1 MHSDDMHS
9 DDMHSGDMHTGDGT
23 TTPADS
29 LHEVAGIQKYAMQ
42 VGQVADALSKGDALT
57 KRLIDA
63 VHSGDSSQV
72 QKVFAEV
79 GVDTQVTL
87 KTVDASDV
95 ASGSDT
101 TQQSTATARAQA
113 PKVRTVTVTIGIG
126 PISISVTVTKKSK

>member
-1 MHSDDMHS
+1 MS
-9 DDMHSGDMHTGDGT
+9 TGNPN

-57 KRLIDA
+57 QRLIDA
-63 VHSGDSSQV
+63 VHSGDSGAV
-72 QKVFAEV
+72 QKIFADM

-87 KTVDASDV
+87 KTVDAIDLV
-95 ASGSDT
+95 PAADGA
-101 TQQSTATARAQA
+101 QQTTATARAQA

>member
-1 MHSDDMHS
+1 MVAFAPPTCAEEFIMDADDKN
-9 DDMHSGDMHTGDGT
+9 

-57 KRLIDA
+57 ARLIDA
-63 VHSGDSSQV
+63 VHGGDSQAV

-87 KTVDASDV
+87 KTVDASDT
-95 ASGSDT
+95 AGPQPD
-101 TQQSTATARAQA
+101 QQGTAVARAQA

-126 PISISVTVTKKSK
+126 PISISVTVTKKSS

>member
-1 MHSDDMHS
+1 MS
-9 DDMHSGDMHTGDGT
+9 TGNTGADGGS

-57 KRLIDA
+57 QRLLDA
-63 VHSGDSSQV
+63 VHSGDSAAV
-72 QKVFAEV
+72 QKVFTEV

-87 KTVDASDV
+87 KTVDAI
-95 ASGSDT
+95 DT
-101 TQQSTATARAQA
+101 THTSDATAPAGAQQATMSARAQT

-126 PISISVTVTKKSK
+126 PISISVTVTKKSG

>member
-1 MHSDDMHS
+1 MDADDKN
-9 DDMHSGDMHTGDGT
+9 

-57 KRLIDA
+57 SRLIDA
-63 VHSGDSSQV
+63 VHSGDSQAV
-72 QKVFAEV
+72 QRVFAEV
-79 GVDTQVTL
+79 GVDTQVTV

-95 ASGSDT
+95 AGTDSA
-101 TQQSTATARAQA
+101 QQDPSQQDPSQQDPSQQGTATARAQK

-126 PISISVTVTKKSK
+126 PISISVTVTKKS

>member
-1 MHSDDMHS
+1 MSTSH
-9 DDMHSGDMHTGDGT
+9 DGT
-23 TTPADS
+23 GHDGTGTTHTPADS

-57 KRLIDA
+57 KRLLDA
-63 VHSGDSSQV
+63 VHSGDSVAV

-87 KTVDASDV
+87 KTVDAV
-95 ASGSDT
+95 DT
-101 TQQSTATARAQA
+101 APAPSIGPPSTGQPSTATARTQT

-126 PISISVTVTKKSK
+126 PISISVTVTKKSG

>member
-1 MHSDDMHS
+1 MS
-9 DDMHSGDMHTGDGT
+9 TGHDSPRHDGPGAVH
-23 TTPADS
+23 TPADA

-57 KRLIDA
+57 KRLLDA
-63 VHSGDSSQV
+63 VHSGDSVAV

-87 KTVDASDV
+87 KTVDAV
-95 ASGSDT
+95 DT
-101 TQQSTATARAQA
+101 APTPGAGQPGPGQPSTASARAQT

-126 PISISVTVTKKSK
+126 PISISVTVTKKSG